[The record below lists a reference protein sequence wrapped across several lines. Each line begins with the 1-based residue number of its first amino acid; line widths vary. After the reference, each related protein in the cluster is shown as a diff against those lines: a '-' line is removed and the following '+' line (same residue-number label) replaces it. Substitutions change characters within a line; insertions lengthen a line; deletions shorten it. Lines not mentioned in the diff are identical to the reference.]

1 MHEHQHLDV
10 LPALRECLR
19 GVCGRVPES
28 VSVESVGDPPDSAP
42 RPLRTA
48 LRQLGIR
55 KTPLRTARNRFR
67 SSRLIPMYMHKKR
80 MSAFGAFGAAEAARD
95 PQNTNTAHD
104 RSKPHL
110 ETHVLIQHNFIPNKV
125 QCVSCDHPHLRHEM
139 ARRWQLHEA
148 SSNYPKQNSVSSDR
162 YVPRCDATG
171 KFQGGVCVCVCDV
184 QFALRLNA

>member
-19 GVCGRVPES
+19 GVYGGVSGSVGVSQGSLWESIWECLRGVCGRVSES

-110 ETHVLIQHNFIPNKV
+110 EMHVLIQHNFIPNKV
-125 QCVSCDHPHLRHEM
+125 HACLVIIPI
-139 ARRWQLHEA
+139 
-148 SSNYPKQNSVSSDR
+148 
-162 YVPRCDATG
+162 
-171 KFQGGVCVCVCDV
+171 
-184 QFALRLNA
+184 

>member
-1 MHEHQHLDV
+1 MSQGSLWESIW
-10 LPALRECLR
+10 ECLR
-19 GVCGRVPES
+19 GVCGRVSES

-95 PQNTNTAHD
+95 PQNTAHD
-104 RSKPHL
+104 R
-110 ETHVLIQHNFIPNKV
+110 HVLIQHNFIPNKV
-125 QCVSCDHPHLRHEM
+125 QRVSCDHPHLRHEM

-162 YVPRCDATG
+162 YVPRCDAIG
-171 KFQGGVCVCVCDV
+171 KFQGGVCVCVMYSLLFV
-184 QFALRLNA
+184 